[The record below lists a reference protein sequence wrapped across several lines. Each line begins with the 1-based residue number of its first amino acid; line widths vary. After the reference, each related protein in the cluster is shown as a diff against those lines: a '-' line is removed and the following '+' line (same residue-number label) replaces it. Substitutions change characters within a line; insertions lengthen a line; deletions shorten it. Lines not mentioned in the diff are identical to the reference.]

1 MPPTGVDFRL
11 MNQGVIGEGGAAGK
25 GRRDEADD
33 SYPEGVRR
41 LGQFRGP
48 ALREA
53 MDFYHYARDC
63 DPRWTPAR
71 NALRLPPQDEARLKE
86 SIEHFRQA
94 VRLEPYFALAHGAL
108 GRALLARREFTEA
121 EAEVRR
127 GLDLLRIAT

>member
-1 MPPTGVDFRL
+1 